1 MSRWRVYAMRKA
13 TSVARQFAFS
23 RSHPWLTISDGAIW
37 HFLRHEK
44 VHSGG
49 TRTVMCASSGA
60 PFEGLRKSKL
70 NWWNGSFAGDLW
82 NLRNEVSWQQME
94 ANWPEEFTTKEFRH
108 AKHTKS
114 RIENH
119 VAGRFYNG
127 KDAKQVCRNAGY
139 LGEWM
144 AISFG
149 CSPKNRLELSRI
161 AVALRKRTASII
173 SDASLNRI
181 IGEMLVLKLICMSS
195 LLYERF
201 IGSASVKSERF
212 TNVTST
218 WHDAPDDKLG
228 SRVMRAL
235 FVGKSERHATAIQNP
250 LMVEDFRL
258 L

>member
-1 MSRWRVYAMRKA
+1 
-13 TSVARQFAFS
+13 
-23 RSHPWLTISDGAIW
+23 
-37 HFLRHEK
+37 
-44 VHSGG
+44 
-49 TRTVMCASSGA
+49 
-60 PFEGLRKSKL
+60 
-70 NWWNGSFAGDLW
+70 
-82 NLRNEVSWQQME
+82 ME

-139 LGEWM
+139 LGEWI
-144 AISFG
+144 AIWFG

-181 IGEMLVLKLICMSS
+181 ISEMLVLKLICMSS

-218 WHDAPDDKLG
+218 WHDAPGDKLG

-235 FVGKSERHATAIQNP
+235 FVGEIRASCDRNSKSTYGRGLP
-250 LMVEDFRL
+250 LVVKPRNDFAFLSSDRDRKARL
-258 L
+258 RVFSLFTGHYELSTLAFHISSVFFGVHCLTI